1 MLRRLALGAL
11 LTLSGGLLLACG
23 ALGSTEA
30 VTFNNK
36 IVNANKRL
44 EQADKTFADRLKVA
58 LDGNPANVPPLKQAH
73 EDMKQTLASVKAE
86 VDGMKVPSKQSARDF
101 HAAELRYLAS
111 AERIVADYGEIVRI
125 LDDRTLNVF
134 AKQTQVQA
142 IAARVTATAKS
153 DTAGLENAQ
162 AAFAKDYNI
171 RIIK

>member
-1 MLRRLALGAL
+1 M
-11 LTLSGGLLLACG
+11 
-23 ALGSTEA
+23 
-30 VTFNNK
+30 
-36 IVNANKRL
+36 
-44 EQADKTFADRLKVA
+44 
-58 LDGNPANVPPLKQAH
+58 DGNPANVLPLRQAH

-86 VDGMKVPSKQSARDF
+86 IQGIKVPSKQSARDF
-101 HAAELRYLAS
+101 HAAELRYLTKV
-111 AERIVADYGEIVRI
+111 ETIVADYGEIVRI

-142 IAARVTATAKS
+142 IAARVTANAKS